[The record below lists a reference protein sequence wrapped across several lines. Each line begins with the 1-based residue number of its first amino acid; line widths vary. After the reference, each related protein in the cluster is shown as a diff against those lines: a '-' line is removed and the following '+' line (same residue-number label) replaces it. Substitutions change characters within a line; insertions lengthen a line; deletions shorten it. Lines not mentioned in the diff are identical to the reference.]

1 MVDPRLWGI
10 RDAEEGDLP
19 FLRALYGSTR
29 QDLGLL
35 PQDLRDSLIELQ
47 FQAQRRGYAASY
59 PQARQEI
66 IEVGAAGVG
75 HLLTAEQAN
84 ELVLVDFGLQPEWR
98 GQGIGGAALR
108 LLQAR
113 AWAAAQGMRLQV
125 TRGNPAV
132 HLYTRHS
139 FVISAEDE
147 VRLTMR
153 WTGDT
158 RQEGDPSAL

>member
-1 MVDPRLWGI
+1 MADPHLWGV
-10 RDAEEGDLP
+10 RDAEEGDQP
-19 FLRALYGSTR
+19 FLRALYGLTR

-35 PQDLRDSLIELQ
+35 PQDLRDPLIELQ
-47 FQAQRRGYAASY
+47 FQAQRQGYAASY

-66 IEVGAAGVG
+66 IEVGAASVG

-84 ELVLVDFGLQPEWR
+84 EIVLVDFGLLPEWR

-113 AWAAAQGMRLQV
+113 ARAAAQGMRLQV
-125 TRGNPAV
+125 TRDSPAV
-132 HLYTRHS
+132 RLYARHG
-139 FVISAEDE
+139 FVASAEDE

-153 WTGDT
+153 WTGDSWH
-158 RQEGDPSAL
+158 EGDLSAR

>member
-1 MVDPRLWGI
+1 MVDPRLWGV

-35 PQDLRDSLIELQ
+35 PQALRDPLIELQ

-59 PQARQEI
+59 PQTRQEI

-84 ELVLVDFGLQPEWR
+84 ELVLVDFGLLPEWR

-113 AWAAAQGMRLQV
+113 ARVAAQGMRLQV
-125 TRGNPAV
+125 TKGNPAV
-132 HLYTRHS
+132 RLYARHG